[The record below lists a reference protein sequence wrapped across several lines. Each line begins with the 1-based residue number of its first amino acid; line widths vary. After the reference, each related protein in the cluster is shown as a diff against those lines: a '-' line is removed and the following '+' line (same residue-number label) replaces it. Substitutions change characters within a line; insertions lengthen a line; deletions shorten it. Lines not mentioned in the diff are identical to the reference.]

1 MNITEC
7 SKFLSFILRHKPES
21 IGIKLDKAGWV
32 GTSELLEKS
41 RASGKNLQYDT
52 LLKVVAENN
61 KKRFEFSPD
70 KKMIRASQGHS
81 VLVDLGYE
89 ESVPPEHLYHGTV
102 SQFIE
107 SIFKNGLKKMSRH
120 HVHLSEQIDTA
131 RKVAERRGQ
140 PIILE
145 IDSKVMYNDG
155 YKFYKST
162 NGVWLT
168 EYVHPNYIK

>member
-7 SKFLSFILRHKPES
+7 SKFLSFVLRHKPES
-21 IGIKLDKAGWV
+21 IGIKLDEAGWV
-32 GTSELLEKS
+32 DINTLLIASNKSGKQITLSLLE
-41 RASGKNLQYDT
+41 
-52 LLKVVAENN
+52 KVVAENN
-61 KKRFEFSPD
+61 KKRFEFSEGGCR
-70 KKMIRASQGHS
+70 IRASQGHS
-81 VLVDLGYE
+81 VKVDLGYE

-102 SQFIE
+102 TQFIE

-145 IDSKVMYNDG
+145 IDSKVMYDAG
-155 YKFYKST
+155 CKFYKST

-168 EYVHPNYIK
+168 EYVHPCYIK